1 MMGSRWTNAAATSA
15 IYIVAHRESTV
26 RARARAVR
34 RTETKKIRNKTEA
47 PEKRTLHEVTE
58 EQRKRALAVAVAT
71 AAAAEAAVAAANAA
85 AEVVRLT
92 SVSSGKNLAANLGFA
107 AVKIQSAYRGHLARK
122 ALSALKGLVRLQ
134 ALVRGELVR
143 RRVFKTLPSS
153 MSLLLLPESK
163 THVQR
168 KRVPILLDYL
178 SQCERLHS
186 LNRKDRIKYEEG
198 RLHSHSQRSWD
209 LSLASKEDME
219 ELYLQKREAV
229 AKRERMKQYSFSHRE
244 RRNDHSLQ
252 EPMSHKENNRK
263 SSRLFS
269 QLIELEDENPRH
281 LTRSNTTK
289 LEESQLAQLKTRASS
304 CRQEKADELINSPF
318 SQPRRSF
325 CQVKEKKSS
334 LDGENRSLPN
344 SPGFLPTYMA
354 PTESAR
360 ARCRSHSTPKQ
371 RLRLCETFS
380 GEISPYNKLGLS
392 SWSSFKRDF

>member
-1 MMGSRWTNAAATSA
+1 MAA
-15 IYIVAHRESTV
+15 
-26 RARARAVR
+26 
-34 RTETKKIRNKTEA
+34 
-47 PEKRTLHEVTE
+47 E

-92 SVSSGKNLAANLGFA
+92 SLSSENRATNLDFL

-122 ALSALKGLVRLQ
+122 ALSALKGIVRLQ

-198 RLHSHSQRSWD
+198 RFHNHSHSQRSWD
-209 LSLASKEDME
+209 LSLASKEDNE
-219 ELYLQKREAV
+219 ALYLQKREAV
-229 AKRERMKQYSFSHRE
+229 EKRERMKQYSFSHRE

-252 EPMSHKENNRK
+252 EPMSHIENRK
-263 SSRLFS
+263 SSRFS

-281 LTRSNTTK
+281 HLTRSNTTK
-289 LEESQLAQLKTRASS
+289 LEASQRQLAQVNTRAS
-304 CRQEKADELINSPF
+304 CRQEKTDELIIINSPY

-325 CQVKEKKSS
+325 CQVKEKKTS

-344 SPGFLPTYMA
+344 SPGFPTYMA

-371 RLRLCETFS
+371 RLRLCETYS
-380 GEISPYNKLGLS
+380 GEISPYKLGLS
-392 SWSSFKRDF
+392 SWRLV